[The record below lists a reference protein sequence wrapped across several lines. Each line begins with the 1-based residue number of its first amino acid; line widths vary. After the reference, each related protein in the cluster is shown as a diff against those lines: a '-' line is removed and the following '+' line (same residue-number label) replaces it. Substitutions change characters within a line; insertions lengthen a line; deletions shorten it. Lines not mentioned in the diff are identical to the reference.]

1 VSGAG
6 LVPGDSQ
13 TQTGSFIQNGFSR
26 FAGRALQ
33 LDEPM
38 YASELATNR
47 RNLGIAN
54 LLEEQG
60 CIWFDPEASSE
71 LDTRQC
77 ALKVSCHD
85 LAVMAATGL
94 DETFG
99 DWIVAIGLPGKSGVS
114 GGLIS
119 ATPAREAWPPTP
131 PRSMPLATAC
141 AANSPP
147 RFCPSAWGCICW
159 HRSRSLPSKM
169 TQSTLQDRLGSEARG
184 CRAKHNLIP
193 KQALDHLSHQPGGP
207 GGDKA
212 SSWLRQ

>member
-1 VSGAG
+1 MAG
-6 LVPGDSQ
+6 YIPALAEANPSPFGVAVAAWSRETVQ
-13 TQTGSFIQNGFSR
+13 TETGSFIQNGFSR
-26 FAGRALQ
+26 FGGRPLQ
-33 LDEPM
+33 LDEPV

-60 CIWFDPEASSE
+60 CICFEPEASSE
-71 LDTRQC
+71 LYTRQC

-94 DETFG
+94 DETSG

-159 HRSRSLPSKM
+159 YRSRSLP
-169 TQSTLQDRLGSEARG
+169 LRNDAINAP
-184 CRAKHNLIP
+184 RATRI
-193 KQALDHLSHQPGGP
+193 
-207 GGDKA
+207 
-212 SSWLRQ
+212 